1 MGKRQ
6 VFYSFHFAKDS
17 WRAAKI
23 KNIGVSHLTNGRR

>member
-6 VFYSFHFAKDS
+6 AFYSFHFAKDS

-23 KNIGVSHLTNGRR
+23 KNIGVSI